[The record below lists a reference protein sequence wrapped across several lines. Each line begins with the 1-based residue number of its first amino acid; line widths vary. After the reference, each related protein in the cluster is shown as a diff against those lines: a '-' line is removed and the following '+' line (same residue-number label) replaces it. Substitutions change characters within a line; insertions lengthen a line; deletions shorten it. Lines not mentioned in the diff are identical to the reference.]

1 MTKITT
7 PVATVGSTT
16 KMRVRG
22 IALVAAAMLLVGGG
36 GAYAYWST
44 NSAGSGA
51 AANAKS
57 NGSLVLIAHLDD
69 GLTPGASVPVTYS
82 ARNTGTSSLRVAT
95 ITQTGSTDAPG
106 CVFADNFTIDS
117 TVTSNTRVLGTPA
130 KQPPVDVV
138 IAGTSTLTFLDTAE
152 NQDACKSAVVTLA
165 LTSN

>member
-1 MTKITT
+1 MTKNTT
-7 PVATVGSTT
+7 PVATVGTTT

-51 AANAKS
+51 ATNAKS

-82 ARNTGTSSLRVAT
+82 ARNASTSSLRVAT

-106 CVFADNFTIDS
+106 CVFADNFTINS
-117 TVTSNTRVLGTPA
+117 TVTSNTRVLGTP
-130 KQPPVDVV
+130 KGQTPVNVT
-138 IAGTSTLTFLDTAE
+138 IAGSSTLTFLDTASD
-152 NQDACKSAVVTLA
+152 QDACKEAIVTLT